1 MMQYGAVFPQT
12 EFGTDPAAVRDYAQ
26 AVEAL
31 GFGHVLAYEHVLGVD
46 PNQPGWQ
53 GRYSYQDAFFS
64 PFLLFSFMAA
74 ATEKLEFV
82 TGILI
87 LPQRQ
92 TALAA
97 KQAATLDVLSGGRLR
112 LGVAIGWNEAEYVA
126 LGQDFHTRGR
136 RVEAQIGLL
145 RRLWTEPLVD
155 YSNEWDTIPNAGIN
169 PLPVQQPI
177 PIWLGGDS
185 ERALRRAAQ
194 LADGWLPLTRS
205 LESFEAALGRLD
217 EYLEEAGRTRGEIGV
232 EPRMNLTGGPD
243 EWGEAAQAWEAVGA
257 THLSVNTMELGLS
270 TPQAHVD
277 TLRRFAEVVGL
288 A

>member
-1 MMQYGAVFPQT
+1 MQYGAVFPQT

-26 AVEAL
+26 TVEAL
-31 GFGHVLAYEHVLGVD
+31 GFSHVVAYEHVLGDD

-53 GRYSYQDAFFS
+53 GRYSYQDAFLS
-64 PFLLFSFMAA
+64 PFLLYSFMAA
-74 ATEKLEFV
+74 VTEKLEFV

-92 TALAA
+92 TALVA
-97 KQAATLDVLSGGRLR
+97 KQAATLDVLCGGRLR
-112 LGVAIGWNEAEYVA
+112 LGVGVGWNEAEYVA
-126 LGQDFHTRGR
+126 LGQDFHSRGR
-136 RVEAQIGLL
+136 RIEAQIGLL

-155 YSNEWDTIPNAGIN
+155 YSDEWDTIPNAGIN
-169 PLPVQQPI
+169 PLPTQQPI

-185 ERALRRAAQ
+185 EPVLRRAVR
-194 LADGWLPLTRS
+194 LAEGWLPLTRS

-217 EYLEEAGRTRGEIGV
+217 SYLAEAGRTREEVGI

-243 EWGEAAQAWEAVGA
+243 EWAQAAGAWEAVGA
-257 THLSVNTMELGLS
+257 THLSVITMERGLA

-277 TLRRFAEVVGL
+277 TLRQFAEVVGL
-288 A
+288 G

>member
-1 MMQYGAVFPQT
+1 MQYGVVFPQT

-31 GFGHVLAYEHVLGVD
+31 GFSHVLAYEHVLGVD
-46 PNQPGWQ
+46 PNQPGRQ
-53 GRYSYQDAFFS
+53 GPYSNQDAFFS
-64 PFLLFSFMAA
+64 PLLLFSFMAA
-74 ATEKLEFV
+74 VTTTLEFV

-97 KQAATLDVLSGGRLR
+97 KQAATLDVLCGGRLR
-112 LGVAIGWNEAEYVA
+112 LGVGVGWNAAEYVA
-126 LGQDFHTRGR
+126 LGQDFRTRGR
-136 RVEAQIGLL
+136 RVEAQIELL

-155 YSNEWDTIPNAGIN
+155 YSDEWDTIPNAGIN
-169 PLPVQQPI
+169 PRPIQGPI

-185 ERALRRAAQ
+185 EPVLRRVAR
-194 LADGWLPLTRS
+194 LAEGWLPNTRS
-205 LESFEAALGRLD
+205 VETVEAALGRLD
-217 EYLEEAGRTRGEIGV
+217 GYLAEAGRTRAEVGV

-243 EWGEAAQAWEAVGA
+243 DWAEATGAWEATGA
-257 THLSVNTMELGLS
+257 THLSVNTMGGGLA
-270 TPQAHVD
+270 TPQAHVE

-288 A
+288 G